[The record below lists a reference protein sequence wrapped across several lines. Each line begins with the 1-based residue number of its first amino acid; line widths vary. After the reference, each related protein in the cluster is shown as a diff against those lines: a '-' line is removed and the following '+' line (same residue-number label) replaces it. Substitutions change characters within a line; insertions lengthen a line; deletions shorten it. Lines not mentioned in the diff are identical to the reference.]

1 MKFRMLIIAI
11 LFNWFLVEAQNDTT
25 DSLLIEREKIGQ
37 KYLEDQLFFQF
48 SYIVLKN
55 LYSEIVQQGF
65 SNSLSFGFIRDIPLN
80 YRRNVGFGIGMGYE
94 RSIYYQNL
102 KIDVDKETG
111 KINYEIMEP
120 GTYRL
125 NAFGIKRMIFPV
137 EFRLRGSTAEKFK
150 FWRVYTGMTFGYTVG
165 AFTDFENKYV
175 SLRYRHLKKI
185 PSKFQYGLHLYAG
198 YADLNA
204 YLYVGLNDLFSPTVQ
219 INGEHVPLQDIRFGV
234 MLTFL

>member
-1 MKFRMLIIAI
+1 MKFRFYAI
-11 LFNWFLVEAQNDTT
+11 VMIFLFYQMSAQEIKS
-25 DSLLIEREKIGQ
+25 DSLISDHHKIGK

-48 SYIVLKN
+48 SYIILKN
-55 LYSEIVQQGF
+55 LYPDIIQQGF

-80 YRRNVGFGIGMGYE
+80 FRRNVGFGIGIGYE
-94 RSIYYQNL
+94 RSVYYQNL
-102 KIDVDKETG
+102 KIDVDKKTG
-111 KINYEIMEP
+111 EITYEIMKA

-125 NAFGIKRMIFPV
+125 NAFGIKRVIFPV

-165 AFTDFENKYV
+165 AFTDFENKFV
-175 SLRYRHLKKI
+175 SLRYRHLKNI
-185 PSKFQYGLHLYAG
+185 PSKFQYGIHLYAG

-234 MLTFL
+234 ILTFL